1 MGLPQFDEEVIRDL
15 ATETSYERGE
25 EYADYGAVRNLVV
38 EGETYRAHVYGTHR
52 YTVRVWDESGDIGS
66 SCTCPYDWGGVCKHV
81 VAVMLSVLKQQ
92 ELGHAVKTV
101 GQPVALDTDASV
113 QVDDLLASLSHEQL
127 QAFIRLQVGEFPK
140 LIDNLNIFA
149 QGAAESDKT
158 VEAYTAEIAAALAD
172 GSFRNPYA
180 EDDDEYSYYQ
190 DDDEDDEDDEYDT
203 LADILAPYR
212 DTARKYLAQNNW
224 IESAK
229 IQETIVHACG
239 QLRLEGDDDD
249 DAYGYDGETIMSRK
263 PVTAKPSVRCR
274 IGPSLSPMHL
284 LGWINTA

>member
-52 YTVRVWDESGDIGS
+52 YTVRIWDESGDIGS

-92 ELGHAVKTV
+92 ELGHAVKTI
-101 GQPVALDTDASV
+101 GQPVALDTAASV

-158 VEAYTAEIAAALAD
+158 VEAT
-172 GSFRNPYA
+172 
-180 EDDDEYSYYQ
+180 
-190 DDDEDDEDDEYDT
+190 
-203 LADILAPYR
+203 
-212 DTARKYLAQNNW
+212 
-224 IESAK
+224 
-229 IQETIVHACG
+229 
-239 QLRLEGDDDD
+239 
-249 DAYGYDGETIMSRK
+249 
-263 PVTAKPSVRCR
+263 PVKVKVSC
-274 IGPSLSPMHL
+274 
-284 LGWINTA
+284 